1 MSQRLA
7 EPFLL
12 QPATKDYPWGG
23 TRLKDEYGK
32 RCAMQKLA
40 ETWECST
47 HPDGLSIVASGE
59 AAGKLLVEELAA
71 HPSYLGKHANPQG
84 ELPILIKFIDAQEN
98 LSVQVHPDD
107 AYANEHEH
115 GQKGKTEMWYVL
127 DAEPGAELIF
137 GCQKTMEK
145 ERLAEYARLGTI
157 EQYLNRVPVKQG
169 DHLLIPAGQIHAI
182 CAGVMVAEIQEN
194 SNLTYRLYDYGRRDY
209 KGNLRPLHLERAME
223 VADLRALGT
232 PRRPMRIIH
241 HKRGMIGEE
250 LCRCAYFKVERLQ
263 IRTEREFLSMQTSPE
278 DFTVWMCLNGCG
290 MVMTDTQSLPFF
302 KGDTI
307 FVPAGSVPIRLQ
319 GNATL
324 LQVNC

>member
-1 MSQRLA
+1 MSA
-7 EPFLL
+7 EPFLM

-23 TRLKDEYGK
+23 TRLKEEYGK

-47 HPDGLSIVASGE
+47 HPDGLSIIASGE
-59 AAGKLLVEELAA
+59 SAGRLLKEELIA
-71 HPSYLGKHANPQG
+71 HPEYLGKLSNPQG

-107 AYANEHEH
+107 AYAYAYEN

-127 DAEPGAELIF
+127 DADPGAELIF
-137 GCQKTMEK
+137 GCRKSMDK
-145 ERLAEYARLGTI
+145 ADLKKRAEDGTI
-157 EQYLNRVPVKQG
+157 EQYLNRVPVKRG

-194 SNLTYRLYDYGRRDY
+194 SNLTYRLYDYNRRDF
-209 KGNLRPLHLERAME
+209 KGNLRPLHLEQAMA
-223 VADLRALGT
+223 VADLT
-232 PRRPMRIIH
+232 EYHNDRRPMRILH
-241 HKRGMIGEE
+241 HKRGMSGEE
-250 LCRCAYFKVERLQ
+250 LVRCPYFKVERWQ
-263 IRTEREFLSMQTSPE
+263 IRTERELISLQTSQE
-278 DFTVWMCLNGCG
+278 EFMVLMCLDGCG
-290 MVMTDTQSLPFF
+290 MLLTDTQSLPFF

-307 FVPAGSVPIRLQ
+307 FIPAGSVPMRLQ
-319 GNATL
+319 GSATL